1 MYRYKEQY
9 LNDMEYIMVWNR
21 FLLLILISV
30 FCIPAFAEL
39 EVPERRKSQFF
50 TDSGYYVVPTPY
62 SIPGIGEG
70 LIVVGAMTN
79 FYNDYSDLYG
89 FFAGGDLQGAGVF
102 STENHIFEKELI
114 VDFAIQSFNKASSQL
129 YRQRGMGSD
138 AEDYILA
145 ELDNALFYGS
155 RITYTLF
162 DRRLEFYGL
171 LFEDES
177 QAGALRNQDG
187 SLIQS
192 SEDGK
197 KDTSIRYT
205 VGVRLDLTDDY
216 SDPRKGLRFEGSYWY
231 SPPKDDDAPDYSI
244 VDWNLTGYIPFRDN
258 DTLVLNYFQAD
269 AHVNTQGETD
279 SAILQS
285 EYFDCSL
292 PTLTAQE
299 QQDCLSFINNTIA
312 HNSFGSVGDLG
323 GLSRLRS
330 FPEGR
335 FKGSHARFYG
345 LEYRWNINDEEKPF
359 DIFIARDIRTVMQ
372 VAFFYE
378 RGAIADDKSELWDEM
393 VYSVGVG
400 FRLITSSGLVF
411 RADIAKGEEGNE
423 VSIIIGY
430 PWEVF

>member
-1 MYRYKEQY
+1 MQWFRH
-9 LNDMEYIMVWNR
+9 LAIVLS
-21 FLLLILISV
+21 LLVSQSAWAD
-30 FCIPAFAEL
+30 FEW
-39 EVPERRKSQFF
+39 PERRKSQFF
-50 TDSGYYVVPTPY
+50 TDPGYYVVPTPF
-62 SIPGIGEG
+62 SIPGIGDG

-79 FYNDYSDLYG
+79 FYNQYSDLYG
-89 FFAGGDLQGAGVF
+89 FVAGGDLQGVGVF
-102 STENHIFEKELI
+102 STENHILEKELI
-114 VDFAIQSFNKASSQL
+114 VDFAIQNFSKASSQL
-129 YRQRGMGSD
+129 YSQRGMGSD
-138 AEDYILA
+138 ADDYILA

-155 RITYTLF
+155 RITYTLY

-171 LFEDES
+171 LFENES
-177 QAGALRNQDG
+177 EAGALRNQDG
-187 SLIQS
+187 SLIQTA
-192 SEDGK
+192 EDGK

-216 SDPRKGLRFEGSYWY
+216 SDPRKGFRLEGSYWY
-231 SPPKDDDAPDYSI
+231 SPPQDDDAPDYSI
-244 VDWNLTGYIPFRDN
+244 IDLNMTGYIPVRDN
-258 DTLVLNYFQAD
+258 DTIVLNYFQAD
-269 AHVNTQGETD
+269 AHVNTKGETD
-279 SAILQS
+279 SAVLQS
-285 EYFDCSL
+285 EYFDCSSPL
-292 PTLTAQE
+292 LSPQE
-299 QQDCLSFINNTIA
+299 QQDCFSFINNTIA

-330 FPEGR
+330 FVEGR

-359 DIFIARDIRTVMQ
+359 DIFIAKDIRTVMQ
-372 VAFFYE
+372 IAFFYE

-393 VYSVGVG
+393 VYSAGVG

>member
-1 MYRYKEQY
+1 MKWI
-9 LNDMEYIMVWNR
+9 LDIAIVLS
-21 FLLLILISV
+21 LLFSQSAWAD
-30 FCIPAFAEL
+30 FEW
-39 EVPERRKSQFF
+39 PERRKSQFF
-50 TDSGYYVVPTPY
+50 TDPGYYVVPTPF
-62 SIPGIGEG
+62 SIPGIGDG

-79 FYNDYSDLYG
+79 FYNQYSDLYG
-89 FFAGGDLQGAGVF
+89 FVAGGDLQGAGVF
-102 STENHIFEKELI
+102 STENHILEKELI
-114 VDFAIQSFNKASSQL
+114 IDFAVQNFSKASSQL
-129 YRQRGMGSD
+129 YSQRGMGSD
-138 AEDYILA
+138 ADDYILA

-155 RITYTLF
+155 RITYTLY

-171 LFEDES
+171 LFENEA

-187 SLIQS
+187 SLIQAA
-192 SEDGK
+192 EDGK

-216 SDPRKGLRFEGSYWY
+216 SDPRKGFRLEGSYWY

-244 VDWNLTGYIPFRDN
+244 IDLNLTGYIPLRDN

-269 AHVNTQGETD
+269 AHVNTKGETD
-279 SAILQS
+279 SSVLQS
-285 EYFDCSL
+285 EYFDCSSPL
-292 PTLTAQE
+292 LTPQE

-335 FKGSHARFYG
+335 FKGAHARFYG
-345 LEYRWNINDEEKPF
+345 LEYRWNINDDEKPF
-359 DIFIARDIRTVMQ
+359 DIFIAKDIRTVMQ

-393 VYSVGVG
+393 VYSAGVG

-411 RADIAKGEEGNE
+411 RADIAKGGEGNE
-423 VSIIIGY
+423 VSVIIGY